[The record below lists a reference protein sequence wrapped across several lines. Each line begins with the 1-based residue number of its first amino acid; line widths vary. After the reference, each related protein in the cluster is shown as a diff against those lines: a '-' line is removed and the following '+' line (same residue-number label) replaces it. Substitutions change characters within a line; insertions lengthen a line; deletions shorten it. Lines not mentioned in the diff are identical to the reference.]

1 MSAQSGRPWVM
12 IAGGG
17 TGGHVV
23 PAIAIGQALVSRGHP
38 PNSVHF
44 VGSARGMERR
54 LVPAAGFQ
62 VTLLPGRGV
71 ARRLTAANIG
81 AVAGLVT
88 AALRAIVLL
97 GRRRPSVVVAVG
109 GYASVACVL
118 AASLWRVPIVVAEQ
132 NAVPGLANRLAARL
146 ARAAAVSFAGTPLR
160 HAVVTGNPVRREML
174 AVDRSPAGRLAARR
188 ELGLSPDA
196 TVVVAAGGSLGARQ
210 INRAVLG
217 LAGSWAGRSGWA
229 LHHVIGERD
238 WEEITEGR
246 PPAVAGGLDYRQIRF
261 EDRMDLVYAA
271 ADIAVHRAGASTVA
285 ELAVAGLPAI
295 LVPLPGAPGDHQT
308 ANARRMVDAGA
319 AVMVADGDLDAARLA
334 GELDRLAA
342 DPTALRRMGDAA
354 ASMAHPDAADA
365 VAALAERYARG

>member
-1 MSAQSGRPWVM
+1 M

-23 PAIAIGQALVSRGHP
+23 PAIAIGQALVARGHP
-38 PNSVHF
+38 PDSVHF
-44 VGSARGMERR
+44 VGSGRGMERR

-81 AVAGLVT
+81 AVAGLVV
-88 AALRAIVLL
+88 AALRAVILV

-118 AASLWRVPIVVAEQ
+118 AASVWRVPIVVAEQ

-174 AVDRSPAGRLAARR
+174 AVDRSPEGRLAARR
-188 ELGLSPDA
+188 EMGLAPEA
-196 TVVVAAGGSLGARQ
+196 TVVVAAGGSLGARRL
-210 INRAVLG
+210 NRAVLG
-217 LAGSWAGRSGWA
+217 LAESWAGRPGWA

-238 WEEITEGR
+238 WEEVAAAK
-246 PPAVAGGLDYRQIRF
+246 PPAVAGGLDYRQVRF

-319 AVMVADGDLDAARLA
+319 AVLVADGELDASRLA
-334 GELDRLAA
+334 VELDRLAA
-342 DPTALRRMGDAA
+342 DPAVLRRMGDAA
-354 ASMAHPDAADA
+354 ASLAHPEAADA